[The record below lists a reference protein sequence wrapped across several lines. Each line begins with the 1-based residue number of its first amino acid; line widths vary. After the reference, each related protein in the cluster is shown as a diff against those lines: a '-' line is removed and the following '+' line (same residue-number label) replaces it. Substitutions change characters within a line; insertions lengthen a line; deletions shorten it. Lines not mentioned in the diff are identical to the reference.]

1 MDLTLILILVTNV
14 ERLRF
19 LFFEKSRLCVIDAFL
34 NMHTDDL
41 LKVVVNIV
49 FVAELFRNL
58 LRVVIFKNREL
69 LLLPISNLYSN
80 NQQLSL
86 PLLILFG
93 LVRVELSIWS
103 DDSRAGYGFVRSVPI
118 WKVLFSQFVNWLV
131 VNLIAL

>member
-34 NMHTDDL
+34 NVHTDDL

-69 LLLPISNLYSN
+69 LLLPISNLNSN
-80 NQQLSL
+80 N
-86 PLLILFG
+86 
-93 LVRVELSIWS
+93 
-103 DDSRAGYGFVRSVPI
+103 
-118 WKVLFSQFVNWLV
+118 
-131 VNLIAL
+131 